1 MTCPSPRAADGPVPS
16 RRARLERAGGR
27 QFGNDLFKVRLRE
40 PEQRPPALFGA
51 QYDFFLEGVVDCPEF
66 LVFLPLLEK

>member
-1 MTCPSPRAADGPVPS
+1 MSPRC
-16 RRARLERAGGR
+16 RARLQRAGGR
-27 QFGNDLFKVRLRE
+27 QFGNQLFQVKLRE
-40 PEQRPPALFGA
+40 PKEQPPALFGA